1 MRRAAAAHALSFSAA
16 GRLYRLWTQDPLF
29 PVIGSV
35 LLDFGLR
42 IHYS

>member
-1 MRRAAAAHALSFSAA
+1 MRRAEATRAVTFSAA